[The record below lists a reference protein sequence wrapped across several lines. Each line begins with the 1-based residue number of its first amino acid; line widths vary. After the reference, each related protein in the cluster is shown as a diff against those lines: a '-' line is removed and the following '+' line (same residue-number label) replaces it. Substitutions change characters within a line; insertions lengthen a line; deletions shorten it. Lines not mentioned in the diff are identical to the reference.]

1 METWRTIKGYPNY
14 KVSNM
19 GNVKSIRGNILRPF
33 DRAKNGHPLQRGYM
47 TVHLCS
53 KDVKG
58 FDNWTVHSL
67 VMQMFVGPRPD
78 GMVINHKNGIRWDNR
93 LENLEYCTQSYN
105 RKQDFIMGRQSL
117 AGEKNTQSKL
127 TEDEVKQI
135 VELYKT
141 GDYTGKALGRKYGV
155 SVPTISGIVT
165 GRHWSYLTGIKYV
178 QSIKR
183 RKIYT
188 RILR

>member
-1 METWRTIKGYPNY
+1 MEIWRTIKEYPNY

-33 DRAKNGHPLQRGYM
+33 DRQKYGPLLLRGYM

-53 KDVKG
+53 KHVKG

-67 VMQMFVGPRPD
+67 VMLEFVGPRPQ

-117 AGEKNTQSKL
+117 AGEKNTQAKL
-127 TEDEVKQI
+127 TEEDVKQI
-135 VELYKT
+135 VILYT
-141 GDYTGKALGRKYGV
+141 AGGYTYKSLAKKYGV
-155 SVPTISGIVT
+155 HPSGISNIFN
-165 GRHWSYLTGIKYV
+165 GHCWSYLTGIVNKTKSQKYV
-178 QSIKR
+178 
-183 RKIYT
+183 
-188 RILR
+188 

>member
-1 METWRTIKGYPNY
+1 MEIWRTIKDYPNY

-19 GNVKSIRGNILRPF
+19 GNVKGKFGNPLKPF
-33 DRAKNGHPLQRGYM
+33 DRAKNGNKLRRGYL

-58 FDNWTVHSL
+58 YDNHSVHSL
-67 VMQMFVGPRPD
+67 VMNAFVGPRPP

-105 RKQDFIMGRQSL
+105 RKQDFVHGRQSFK
-117 AGEKNTQSKL
+117 GEKNNSAKL
-127 TEDEVKQI
+127 TEQEVLQI

-141 GDYTGKALGRKYGV
+141 GGYTYVSLAKKYGV
-155 SVPTISGIVT
+155 AMTGISNIFNG
-165 GRHWSYLTGIKYV
+165 HCWNYLTGIKN
-178 QSIKR
+178 KT
-183 RKIYT
+183 K
-188 RILR
+188 